1 VAISREGISKIAKE
15 AAEKVI
21 SKHSICDCGFFAWH
35 RKTDFDIL
43 EQATNTQNAEW
54 AKLTVPHVKEAI
66 GDLEQACRIDLA
78 EAKLKLESY
87 DDFVKSASWDK
98 ARDTALAIKG
108 EVPNQLYLCSRG
120 EEET

>member
-1 VAISREGISKIAKE
+1 MALSREDISKIAKE
-15 AAEKVI
+15 AAEEVV
-21 SKHSICDCGFFAWH
+21 SKRRICDCGFFTWH

-54 AKLTVPHVKEAI
+54 AKLTVPHVKDAI
-66 GDLEQACRIDLA
+66 GDLEQACRVDLA
-78 EAKLKLESY
+78 EAKVKLESY

-108 EVPNQLYLCSRG
+108 KVSNQLYLCSRG
-120 EEET
+120 EEES

>member
-1 VAISREGISKIAKE
+1 MPLTKEEIEAIANKVAER
-15 AAEKVI
+15 VV

-54 AKLTVPHVKEAI
+54 AKLTVPHVKDAI

-78 EAKLKLESY
+78 KAKLKLESY

-98 ARDTALAIKG
+98 ARDVTLAIKG
-108 EVPNQLYLCSRG
+108 EVSNHLYLCSK
-120 EEET
+120 EEEKS